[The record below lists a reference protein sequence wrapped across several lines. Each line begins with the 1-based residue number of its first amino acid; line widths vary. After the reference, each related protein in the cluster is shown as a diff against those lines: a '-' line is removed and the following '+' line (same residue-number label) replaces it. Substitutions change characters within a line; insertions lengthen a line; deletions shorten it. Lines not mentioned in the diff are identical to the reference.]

1 MYGKG
6 KGGKVYPKERM
17 GVTFHLRFLNCPTL
31 LSARAGSFTG
41 PTRWLVVKASA
52 LSGANLG
59 SNPDFAVGIFPVS
72 SHFRILR
79 MSTPVATLTGTWR
92 YRVSTGTAKPCV
104 GTL

>member
-41 PTRWLVVKASA
+41 PTRWPCGQGVRLEWSKPGFKPRFRR
-52 LSGANLG
+52 GAFSCVESFQNLT
-59 SNPDFAVGIFPVS
+59 N
-72 SHFRILR
+72 
-79 MSTPVATLTGTWR
+79 
-92 YRVSTGTAKPCV
+92 
-104 GTL
+104 